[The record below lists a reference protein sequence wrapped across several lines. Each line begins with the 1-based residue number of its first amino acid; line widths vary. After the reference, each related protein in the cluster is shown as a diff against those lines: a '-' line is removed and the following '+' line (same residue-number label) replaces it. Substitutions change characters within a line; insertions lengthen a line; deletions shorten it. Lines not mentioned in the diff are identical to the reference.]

1 MNRLGRSARGFA
13 SAATEHGPLDGRY
26 QVRAACLLQRP
37 PVTMKALGPLEAAY
51 DTYRALVEGEASRGI
66 FHIASTS
73 TPAPPSPDA
82 RQQASEEAEA
92 AAKTAQHPAYAQ
104 APVTDLR
111 RLLDR
116 KLYLLVRDPH
126 APHWCLPSKPVH
138 SDEAPLG
145 RLAREGL
152 AEAFDVSR
160 ADIYWVGHAPVAFH
174 QQALEGRIKP
184 PLGIKSFVFPG
195 QIIGGHFRQLEAGER
210 REFGWFTKEEAEQLM
225 SPSAFSG
232 IQRALS
238 Y

>member
-26 QVRAACLLQRP
+26 QIRAACLIQRP
-37 PVTMKALGPLEAAY
+37 PVTMKALSPFEAAY
-51 DTYRALVEGEASRGI
+51 DTYRVLVEGEASRGT

-82 RQQASEEAEA
+82 GQQVSEEAEA
-92 AAKTAQHPAYAQ
+92 AVKLAQHPVYAH

-111 RLLDR
+111 RHLDR
-116 KLYLLVRDPH
+116 KLYLLVRDPQ
-126 APHWCLPSKPVH
+126 ASQWCLPSKPVH

-145 RLAREGL
+145 RLAQEGL

-160 ADIYWVGHAPVAFH
+160 ADIYWIGNAPVAFH
-174 QQALEGRIKP
+174 QQALEGRTRP
-184 PLGIKSFVFPG
+184 PLGIKSFVFSG
-195 QIIGGHFRQLEAGER
+195 QIIGGHFRQLEADDR

-225 SPSAFSG
+225 SHSAFSS
-232 IQRALS
+232 IQRALN